1 MSTYFSFY
9 TKITLKQVKEETSI
23 KVIEHDDNTFLEDTK
38 GNKLVVNNG
47 VFTKDDSEEIDED
60 SFDLTRYGDN
70 NPKIIIDELVDKFNL
85 KFLIDDDEQILYE
98 KGVENFDSYLNECM
112 EKYGY

>member
-38 GNKLVVNNG
+38 GNKLVVNKIQCNCVKCIERCRAHLQSG
-47 VFTKDDSEEIDED
+47 A
-60 SFDLTRYGDN
+60 YN
-70 NPKIIIDELVDKFNL
+70 NFKK
-85 KFLIDDDEQILYE
+85 
-98 KGVENFDSYLNECM
+98 
-112 EKYGY
+112 